1 MLSSASNKQK
11 KIEIFNLTTKTQ
23 IITLMEEFEVTLK
36 TLSQDL
42 NQILLPRINIQQLER
57 TMKMAN
63 SKQKMTFLQMK
74 KAE

>member
-42 NQILLPRINIQQLER
+42 NQIPLPHINIQQLER
-57 TMKMAN
+57 TMIMAN

>member
-63 SKQKMTFLQMK
+63 CKQKMTFLQMK